1 ELDKSRKRMIGVLLL
16 LTVLLDSSFCL
27 SERGRIA
34 LTKAYGGIDID
45 KRHERLKNLGL
56 RSLGPKAKSEM
67 TPKPSE
73 GKTGGSTLA
82 DEGTIEE
89 VNQREGVDEF
99 LFNGDMILT
108 DEQLVAFENGLG
120 NQTRQKRQVATYA
133 TRWTNNKVFYYFDA
147 SITTANQAYV
157 RKQLKYLSDRTCITF
172 VEDATASNRIKVFD
186 GAGCYSSV
194 GMKGGEQSLSLT
206 NGCFV
211 VGTVAHE
218 FMHALGALHM
228 QMRHDRDTYIRIDLT
243 NVPADK
249 QHNFNKETKTI
260 NNTPY
265 EYGSNMQY
273 ASNAFA
279 TTGDS
284 MIPLTAGYSR
294 TLGSQVISFYD
305 VRMINWFYKC
315 NAPCNGLTT
324 TAKCVNGGVPNPR
337 ACTTCICPNGYGGT
351 LCGQRKAGCGAT
363 FAAGTAWKSRNITV
377 GSTATTTIRDTY
389 TMCNDWI
396 TAPAG
401 KKIQIRVTA
410 LKNVQCQN
418 GCFRNAIEPK
428 ILADKAMT
436 SPRICCSGQL
446 NQIRASNINPTPV
459 VTYSLYYASTFTYQ
473 YRYV

>member
-1 ELDKSRKRMIGVLLL
+1 MIGVLLL

-56 RSLGPKAKSEM
+56 RSLGPKAKSEK

-172 VEDATASNRIKVFD
+172 VEDATASNRIKV
-186 GAGCYSSV
+186 
-194 GMKGGEQSLSLT
+194 
-206 NGCFV
+206 
-211 VGTVAHE
+211 GTVAHE

-243 NVPADK
+243 NVPGTSE
-249 QHNFNKETKTI
+249 QI
-260 NNTPY
+260 LP
-265 EYGSNMQY
+265 
-273 ASNAFA
+273 
-279 TTGDS
+279 
-284 MIPLTAGYSR
+284 
-294 TLGSQVISFYD
+294 
-305 VRMINWFYKC
+305 FYKEVII
-315 NAPCNGLTT
+315 NVKRGFGLF
-324 TAKCVNGGVPNPR
+324 
-337 ACTTCICPNGYGGT
+337 T
-351 LCGQRKAGCGAT
+351 L
-363 FAAGTAWKSRNITV
+363 
-377 GSTATTTIRDTY
+377 
-389 TMCNDWI
+389 M
-396 TAPAG
+396 
-401 KKIQIRVTA
+401 
-410 LKNVQCQN
+410 
-418 GCFRNAIEPK
+418 
-428 ILADKAMT
+428 MT
-436 SPRICCSGQL
+436 SS
-446 NQIRASNINPTPV
+446 
-459 VTYSLYYASTFTYQ
+459 
-473 YRYV
+473 